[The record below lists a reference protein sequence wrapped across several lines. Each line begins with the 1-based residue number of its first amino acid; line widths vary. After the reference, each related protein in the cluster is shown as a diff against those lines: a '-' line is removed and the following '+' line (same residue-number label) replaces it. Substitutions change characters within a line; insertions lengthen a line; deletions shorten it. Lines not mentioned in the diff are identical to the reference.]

1 MVLDPTD
8 DGVES
13 GVPPIA
19 AAGMEPG
26 ATVRSRCVRD
36 DRMESIRWMRRKPL
50 SGCYL
55 GLRHI
60 LL

>member
-13 GVPPIA
+13 GVPPVA

-36 DRMESIRWMRRKPL
+36 DRMDAPETSQRVLPRA
-50 SGCYL
+50 
-55 GLRHI
+55 
-60 LL
+60 